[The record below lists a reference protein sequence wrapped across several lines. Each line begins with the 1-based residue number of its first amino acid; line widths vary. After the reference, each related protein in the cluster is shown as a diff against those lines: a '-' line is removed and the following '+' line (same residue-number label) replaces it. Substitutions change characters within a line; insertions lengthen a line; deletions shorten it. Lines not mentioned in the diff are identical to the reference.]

1 MGNFEQVVSGRV
13 RRGVLATGFLYKLC
27 GSSQP
32 SILKAADGAFYVV
45 KFHGF
50 PGSQGLAN
58 EVVGAELIRSLGL
71 PGPDW
76 APIEVTDDFLD
87 ANPGLWFQRDDVS
100 IRPPAGIHFGSRL
113 IEAEG
118 ERRTYQMIPHAWIGR
133 IENRADF
140 LGILAVD
147 LWANNCDR
155 RQAVYLSDNR
165 SLRAYFIDNDFMFG
179 GKFGNDITC
188 PRRAMVHDLSV
199 YRDLWNE
206 DAMQQWLR
214 KFDEFDENTIRRILA
229 SVPEEWADSNTR
241 LNIFHQLRARR
252 PMMPRLLNEAVS
264 ALGSGYSIKYHRS
277 RNATE
282 PGQFFCSPFLPLQQG
297 SGGPA
302 CSRLK
307 RRRAFAGLGAARL
320 EAASRRGRPELFVR
334 SDA

>member
-1 MGNFEQVVSGRV
+1 MYQQVVSGRA

-32 SILKAADGAFYVV
+32 SILKGADGAFYVV

-58 EVVGAELIRSLGL
+58 EVVGNELIRALGL
-71 PGPDW
+71 PRPEW
-76 APIEVTDDFLD
+76 ALIEVTDEFLD
-87 ANPGLWFQRDDVS
+87 SNPGLWFQNEGVS
-100 IRPPAGIHFGSRL
+100 IRPHAGVHFGSRL

-118 ERRTYQMIPHAWIGR
+118 EQRTYQMIPHAWINR

-155 RQAVYLSDNR
+155 RQAVFLSQDQ
-165 SLRAYFIDNDFMFG
+165 SLHAYFIDNDFMFG

-188 PRRAMVHDLSV
+188 PRRAMVHDLAV
-199 YRDLWNE
+199 YEGLWNE
-206 DAMQQWLR
+206 DSMQQWLR
-214 KFDEFDENTIRRILA
+214 KFDEFNENAIRRILA

-241 LNIFHQLRARR
+241 LKIFHQLRARR

-282 PGQFFCSPFLPLQQG
+282 PGQIFRSPFLPLQQRNSG
-297 SGGPA
+297 SA

-307 RRRAFAGLGAARL
+307 RRKAFAGMGVPRL
-320 EAASRRGRPELFVR
+320 EAATRRGRPELFIR
-334 SDA
+334 SDG